1 MAGGLIESLLDNDT
15 FSIVATLSAGGSIVL
30 ALMNQLYQVFS
41 TDLSFPSALLLS
53 ALGPILFLIIVLS
66 LRNLKKISEMESE
79 S

>member
-1 MAGGLIESLLDNDT
+1 MAGRLIESLLDNDT

-30 ALMNQLYQVFS
+30 ALMDQLYQVFS

>member
-1 MAGGLIESLLDNDT
+1 MTGGPIESLLDNDT
-15 FSIVATLSAGGSIVL
+15 LSIVATLSAGGSIVL

>member
-53 ALGPILFLIIVLS
+53 ALGLILFLIIVLS